1 MGKATAMRKAVTWL
15 AAAVLLLAACSA
27 GEGDRDR
34 SSEMRQPA
42 TGLPE
47 ADMNRQVELGFI
59 WWGPEER
66 HKATL
71 AALEVYTAQ
80 HPNVTFKP
88 EYMAWE
94 AYWKKL
100 PSLAAS
106 KTVPDVLQMD
116 AAYIQDYVS
125 RGIMADLSD
134 IDLTG
139 IVPDQILENVKING
153 KLYGV
158 PLSYNA
164 QGIAYNRAEL
174 EAAGIPLPWKGWT
187 WEEFFDWARDAKTK
201 LPPDRYPIGDST
213 SAWDWFQWYQASYG
227 GGAIMSP
234 DGREFHL
241 DRELFFEYHTILA
254 DLRRSNV
261 VPPADV
267 SLTFLENDPLADQM
281 TSGKVLTRG
290 ATVGSIET
298 LEQLMPGKVDVVNVP
313 VGPAGG
319 GWAQPT
325 IFLGVYADSD
335 ELAHAKRFVKWFIT
349 DREAGRTL
357 GLTRGIPIYEEIYK
371 ELEPNLEPK
380 DRLGKVLADVAAE
393 YAMPF
398 YAAGAG
404 FTEWVDAYK
413 LTMEAVMFGQKSL
426 EDAYAELNA
435 LGESIAKQNR
445 NR

>member
-1 MGKATAMRKAVTWL
+1 
-15 AAAVLLLAACSA
+15 
-27 GEGDRDR
+27 
-34 SSEMRQPA
+34 
-42 TGLPE
+42 
-47 ADMNRQVELGFI
+47 
-59 WWGPEER
+59 
-66 HKATL
+66 
-71 AALEVYTAQ
+71 
-80 HPNVTFKP
+80 
-88 EYMAWE
+88 
-94 AYWKKL
+94 
-100 PSLAAS
+100 
-106 KTVPDVLQMD
+106 
-116 AAYIQDYVS
+116 
-125 RGIMADLSD
+125 
-134 IDLTG
+134 
-139 IVPDQILENVKING
+139 
-153 KLYGV
+153 
-158 PLSYNA
+158 
-164 QGIAYNRAEL
+164 
-174 EAAGIPLPWKGWT
+174 
-187 WEEFFDWARDAKTK
+187 
-201 LPPDRYPIGDST
+201 
-213 SAWDWFQWYQASYG
+213 
-227 GGAIMSP
+227 
-234 DGREFHL
+234 
-241 DRELFFEYHTILA
+241 
-254 DLRRSNV
+254 
-261 VPPADV
+261 
-267 SLTFLENDPLADQM
+267 
-281 TSGKVLTRG
+281 VLTRG

-380 DRLGKVLADVAAE
+380 DRLGKVLADVAAD